1 MERCL
6 LLNETPGAGPISE
19 LLSWKTYIFV
29 ESRALPGSAIIYF
42 LLMLRYLANIE
53 AVTLLDSVR
62 LRAVVDCSIEDV
74 VSMLRVIFDSEL
86 LL

>member
-1 MERCL
+1 M
-6 LLNETPGAGPISE
+6 
-19 LLSWKTYIFV
+19 
-29 ESRALPGSAIIYF
+29 PGSAIIYF